1 MVQCTLIW
9 AGIGVMMAVSG
20 ALLGWVVFP
29 RAVHEKVIE
38 ATELRQGTDQY
49 KRWEALPQPLD
60 FKVYIFNVTNP
71 YEVMQGRRPKVVEVG
86 PYVYFQYRQKDNIR
100 FSRDRSKVHYSQQQM
115 YVFDPE
121 SSYPLTEN
129 DDLTVLNMHMN
140 SILQIIDNQAKETIT
155 NFRSDVNNTLEKI
168 PVVRVIKRII
178 ERTTPIQSILQ
189 IAEDETYDSLRLIN
203 AELNRIFGR
212 PDTMFLRTTP
222 KQFLFDGVPFCVNV
236 IGIAKAIC
244 KEIEKR
250 NTKTIRTM
258 PDGSLRFSFFSH
270 KNMTD
275 DGMFTINTGIKDP
288 SRTQMI
294 ELWNGRTTLDVWN
307 NRSSGLPSAC
317 NKIRGT
323 DGSGYPPFRT
333 GIERM
338 TIFSTDICRT
348 VDIKLTG
355 SSSYEG
361 IPALRYEIDGNFLHE
376 IGPEYGNEC
385 YCVNKIPKSIV
396 KSNGCLYKGA
406 LDLSNCFDAPVV
418 LTLPHMLGVD
428 EEYTAL
434 IDGMDPEPERHQIFV
449 DVEPY
454 TGTPLTG
461 GKRVQFNMFLRRI
474 DAIKLTDRLQPTLFP
489 VIWIDEG
496 IALNEDMVKLIDDSL
511 MKVLSLLDIVQ
522 WALIAVGLLLAVL
535 MPIVYFVKRCRG
547 NDSRSVSPAVTAT
560 TSAAS
565 LSMATGVTSDRNK

>member
-9 AGIGVMMAVSG
+9 AGIGVVMAVSG

-29 RAVHEKVIE
+29 RAVHEKIIE
-38 ATELRQGTDQY
+38 NTELRQGTDQY

-86 PYVYFQYRQKDNIR
+86 PYIYFQYRQKDNIR
-100 FSRDRSKVHYSQQQM
+100 FSRDRSKVSYSQQQM

-129 DDLTVLNMHMN
+129 DELTVLNMHMN

-168 PVVRVIKRII
+168 PVVRLIKRII

-203 AELNRIFGR
+203 VELNRIFGR

-270 KNMTD
+270 VSHGKEVQPLAGKGGQLRFFLVFLPCGLQKNMTD

-307 NRSSGLPSAC
+307 NRSSGLPSSC
-317 NKIRGT
+317 NRILGT

-333 GIERM
+333 GVERM

-361 IPALRYEIDGNFLHE
+361 IPALHYEIDGNFLHD

-396 KSNGCLYKGA
+396 KSNGCLYRGA
-406 LDLSNCFDAPVV
+406 LDLSNCF
-418 LTLPHMLGVD
+418 G
-428 EEYTAL
+428 EY
-434 IDGMDPEPERHQIFV
+434 
-449 DVEPY
+449 
-454 TGTPLTG
+454 
-461 GKRVQFNMFLRRI
+461 K
-474 DAIKLTDRLQPTLFP
+474 
-489 VIWIDEG
+489 
-496 IALNEDMVKLIDDSL
+496 
-511 MKVLSLLDIVQ
+511 
-522 WALIAVGLLLAVL
+522 LLA
-535 MPIVYFVKRCRG
+535 RQ
-547 NDSRSVSPAVTAT
+547 
-560 TSAAS
+560 
-565 LSMATGVTSDRNK
+565 

>member
-140 SILQIIDNQAKETIT
+140 
-155 NFRSDVNNTLEKI
+155 
-168 PVVRVIKRII
+168 
-178 ERTTPIQSILQ
+178 SILQ

-547 NDSRSVSPAVTAT
+547 NDSRTVSPAVTAT

>member
-1 MVQCTLIW
+1 MHFR
-9 AGIGVMMAVSG
+9 
-20 ALLGWVVFP
+20 VV
-29 RAVHEKVIE
+29 
-38 ATELRQGTDQY
+38 
-49 KRWEALPQPLD
+49 
-60 FKVYIFNVTNP
+60 
-71 YEVMQGRRPKVVEVG
+71 
-86 PYVYFQYRQKDNIR
+86 
-100 FSRDRSKVHYSQQQM
+100 
-115 YVFDPE
+115 
-121 SSYPLTEN
+121 
-129 DDLTVLNMHMN
+129 
-140 SILQIIDNQAKETIT
+140 
-155 NFRSDVNNTLEKI
+155 
-168 PVVRVIKRII
+168 
-178 ERTTPIQSILQ
+178 QSILQ

-294 ELWNGRTTLDVWN
+294 EQWNGRTSLEVWN
-307 NRSSGLPSAC
+307 NRSSGLPSSC

-333 GIERM
+333 GVDRM

-355 SSSYEG
+355 ASSYEG

-406 LDLSNCFDAPVV
+406 LDLSNCFGKLNSGYFFTFVV
-418 LTLPHMLGVD
+418 
-428 EEYTAL
+428 
-434 IDGMDPEPERHQIFV
+434 
-449 DVEPY
+449 
-454 TGTPLTG
+454 
-461 GKRVQFNMFLRRI
+461 N
-474 DAIKLTDRLQPTLFP
+474 
-489 VIWIDEG
+489 
-496 IALNEDMVKLIDDSL
+496 
-511 MKVLSLLDIVQ
+511 
-522 WALIAVGLLLAVL
+522 
-535 MPIVYFVKRCRG
+535 
-547 NDSRSVSPAVTAT
+547 
-560 TSAAS
+560 
-565 LSMATGVTSDRNK
+565 

>member
-1 MVQCTLIW
+1 MW
-9 AGIGVMMAVSG
+9 ERDADVSC
-20 ALLGWVVFP
+20 LKTP
-29 RAVHEKVIE
+29 

-71 YEVMQGRRPKVVEVG
+71 HEVMQGRRPKVVEVG
-86 PYVYFQYRQKDNIR
+86 PYIYFQYRQKDNVR
-100 FSRDRSKVHYSQQQM
+100 FSRDRSKVHFSQQQM

-140 SILQIIDNQAKETIT
+140 
-155 NFRSDVNNTLEKI
+155 
-168 PVVRVIKRII
+168 
-178 ERTTPIQSILQ
+178 SILQ

-288 SRTQMI
+288 AQTQMI
-294 ELWNGRTTLDVWN
+294 EQWNGRTTLEVWN
-307 NRSSGLPSAC
+307 NRSSGLASSC
-317 NKIRGT
+317 NKIHGT

-355 SSSYEG
+355 ASSYEG

-406 LDLSNCFDAPVV
+406 LDLSNCFA
-418 LTLPHMLGVD
+418 
-428 EEYTAL
+428 
-434 IDGMDPEPERHQIFV
+434 
-449 DVEPY
+449 
-454 TGTPLTG
+454 
-461 GKRVQFNMFLRRI
+461 
-474 DAIKLTDRLQPTLFP
+474 
-489 VIWIDEG
+489 
-496 IALNEDMVKLIDDSL
+496 
-511 MKVLSLLDIVQ
+511 
-522 WALIAVGLLLAVL
+522 
-535 MPIVYFVKRCRG
+535 
-547 NDSRSVSPAVTAT
+547 
-560 TSAAS
+560 
-565 LSMATGVTSDRNK
+565 